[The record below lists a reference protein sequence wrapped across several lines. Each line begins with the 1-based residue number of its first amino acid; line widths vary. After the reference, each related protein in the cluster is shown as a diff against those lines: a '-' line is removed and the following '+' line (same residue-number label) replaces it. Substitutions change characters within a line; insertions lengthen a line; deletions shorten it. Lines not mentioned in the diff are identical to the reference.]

1 MSLRSQ
7 AEVIRDETEE
17 GANTH
22 TRVGNLLVEMVDAI
36 EAGGGETVSPYA
48 YGYFHNENA
57 TVIAMQDTYVRAVF
71 ADVGAADGVGFT
83 FGEDG
88 ELTCTHVDDGFY
100 GLYNVQ
106 VTMSIYSY
114 GETGETVSAALGS
127 VSAANQAL
135 VGRNTLTAG
144 ASNPQQIVINQAIG
158 MQEGD
163 TLTTWLKNE
172 DSNADLYVTNFS
184 IIVTRMARV
193 AIP

>member
-1 MSLRSQ
+1 MSLRTQ

-48 YGYFHNENA
+48 YAYFGNENP
-57 TVIAMQDTYVRAVF
+57 TVIATQDTYVRAVF
-71 ADVGAADGVGFT
+71 ADGGSSDGVGFT

-106 VTMSIYSY
+106 VTMSIYSAS
-114 GETGETVSAALGS
+114 GTPTVSAALGS
-127 VSAANQAL
+127 VSAADTSL

-144 ASNPQQIVINQAIG
+144 ASNPQQICINQAVGI
-158 MQEGD
+158 QEGD
-163 TLTTWLKNE
+163 TLAVWLKNE
-172 DSNADLYVTNFS
+172 DSTDDLYVTNLS